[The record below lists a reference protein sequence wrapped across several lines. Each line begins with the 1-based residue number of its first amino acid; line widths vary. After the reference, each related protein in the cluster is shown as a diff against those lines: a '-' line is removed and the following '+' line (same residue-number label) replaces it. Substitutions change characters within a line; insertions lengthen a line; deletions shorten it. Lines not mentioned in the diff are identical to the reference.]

1 MSGVRGPGEPAPSA
15 AGTGTGTRAGAVPA
29 DRPEAWRVEGS
40 EVAYRGAKTAT
51 RVDRVHMPGPDGDE
65 VVAREYLD
73 HPGAVAALAL
83 DDHERVLMLSQYRHP
98 VGHRL
103 WELPAGVRDEEGEPP
118 LATAQRELREEAGFA
133 AGDWYELADFFPS
146 PGFSSERI
154 QVFLGR
160 GPTRL
165 NADEIGFERVHE
177 ETDMEL
183 RWVPLAEAAEAVM
196 AGRLHNGATVV
207 GVLAAARAARDSFAS
222 LRPAGIGS

>member
-1 MSGVRGPGEPAPSA
+1 MRATGEPTPFA
-15 AGTGTGTRAGAVPA
+15 AETGAAPA
-29 DRPEAWRVEGS
+29 DRPEAWRVERS
-40 EVAYRGAKTAT
+40 EVLYRGAKTAT
-51 RVDRVHMPGPDGDE
+51 RVDAVHMPGPDGDE

-83 DDHERVLMLSQYRHP
+83 DEHERVLMLSQYRHP

-118 LATAQRELREEAGFA
+118 LDTARRELREEAGFA
-133 AGDWYELADFFPS
+133 AEHWYELADFFPT

-160 GPTRL
+160 GLTRL
-165 NADEIGFERVHE
+165 NGDEIGFDRVHE

-183 RWVPLAEAAEAVM
+183 RWVPLHEAAEAVM
-196 AGRLHNGATVV
+196 AGRLRNGAAVV
-207 GVLAAARAARDSFAS
+207 GVLAAAGAARGSFAA
-222 LRPAGIGS
+222 LRPAGTGS